1 MRLSLSAVSVGFV
14 SGEQGRVHGL
24 HAGGTG
30 EGPHQP
36 GVDAV
41 HVVNVEAG
49 QEPNGI
55 AVLKIHHADHTP
67 GGERKRER
75 DGASINEH
83 RPMEPYSV
91 DPP

>member
-1 MRLSLSAVSVGFV
+1 MVDGGGGCCSVGFV
-14 SGEQGRVHGL
+14 RGEQGRVHWL

-30 EGPHQP
+30 EGAHQP

-67 GGERKRER
+67 GAERNGGNWVRLIVLVFLTDTNAFR
-75 DGASINEH
+75 H
-83 RPMEPYSV
+83 
-91 DPP
+91 